1 LQAPKLEGSVWGM
14 RLSMK
19 VVKRKESGQV
29 AHSQERENQGGE
41 RPGKKSRKWRQVRCG
56 WTGSSKECNRSANT
70 EVS

>member
-1 LQAPKLEGSVWGM
+1 VEGSLWAM

-41 RPGKKSRKWRQVRCG
+41 RPGIEEPKVA
-56 WTGSSKECNRSANT
+56 SS
-70 EVS
+70 EV